1 MKFQYINLI
10 VFLLFGGLI
19 AGCNSGE
26 YELEQTQVEYIEKTV
41 KYDTIKTLVRDT
53 ILNNKDLLNE
63 ERNKS
68 KETFTFIVQIGAFR
82 EQDNFQRFYDGSKQ
96 KLGEEVYY
104 VFINNLYKIRIGSYK
119 NKADALQMLD
129 KVKGL
134 GYFDAFII
142 TVINKQ

>member
-119 NKADALQMLD
+119 NKVDALQMLD

>member
-26 YELEQTQVEYIEKTV
+26 YELEQTQVEYIEKTL

-53 ILNNKDLLNE
+53 AIDNQDLLNE
-63 ERNKS
+63 KNRL

-82 EQDNFQRFYDGSKQ
+82 EPDNFQRFFDAAKLN
-96 KLGEEVYY
+96 LGEEVYY
-104 VFINNLYKIRIGSYK
+104 VVINNLYKIRIGSYK

-129 KVKGL
+129 KVKSL
-134 GYFDAFII
+134 GYFDAFVI